1 MRLGF
6 GAAVEKIRV
15 RVFHDQSFGYGLTP
29 LPERFLA
36 FIWQGL
42 AVKDTSKDRSRGA
55 AADCQSIL
63 KVAFNKLDIIAVQRC

>member
-15 RVFHDQSFGYGLTP
+15 RVFHDHSFGYGLYS
-29 LPERFLA
+29 RGQSA
-36 FIWQGL
+36 FWHWQGL
-42 AVKDTSKDRSRGA
+42 EVKDTSKDRSRGA

-63 KVAFNKLDIIAVQRC
+63 EVAFNKLDIIAVQRC